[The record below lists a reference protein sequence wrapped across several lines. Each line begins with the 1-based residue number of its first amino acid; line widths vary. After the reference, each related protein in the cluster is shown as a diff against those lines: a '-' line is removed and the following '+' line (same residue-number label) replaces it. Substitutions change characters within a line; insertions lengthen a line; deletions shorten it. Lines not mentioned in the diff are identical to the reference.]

1 MEGNGKHSAFIH
13 DLAKT
18 TLSPQ
23 PPYKW
28 TDSTIEQHD
37 LNNFECKVDYH
48 IEPDLRENRYEMS
61 IFFFIPNSLNVNKQT
76 YSEKEFFGD
85 MTTYLRFKTPQM
97 ALAGLL
103 HEDNVL
109 SPFFLIDQNLE
120 KIRNGYTEEKL
131 ANKIN
136 KGKEKTGPLEAA
148 KALISYELRVLGSIV
163 KVTLRDQFEYYFQEG
178 MKEDQHEKV
187 FSQLK
192 AYLKEIEL
200 LQQKMVSL
208 KDDIAHV
215 QIPHA
220 IRESLSFVDDYI
232 GRQIEERL
240 TKSISLFRS
249 METFQKICFEDIST
263 RIKTELERRT
273 KTNSRFSLQ
282 KDSSAQKRADF
293 SYWERILKKYVQ
305 SVLYLDIRAK
315 DQTSGAL
322 DVLFSFAAGAAMF
335 VSILLGFFVVDQ
347 LQDNVYAYIT
357 ALTVAYMLKD
367 RLKELIRN
375 ASLKIVQKYFPDKRY
390 GIYDIQ
396 QGVKIGT
403 GKESVR
409 FISWKDIPPEIIN
422 IRESSN
428 RASIER
434 EGKPENVIRYV
445 KNVRLFPEKI
455 KEYHARHGDL
465 NAIMR
470 FNVQHLLQYTDD
482 PIQMEELWDPASKIL
497 STIPCEKYYH
507 LNLIFRVQ
515 TPASQSLQNKT
526 YYKRIRVI
534 LNQQGIQKV
543 EELPVLL

>member
-18 TLSPQ
+18 ALSPQ

-131 ANKIN
+131 VNKI
-136 KGKEKTGPLEAA
+136 K
-148 KALISYELRVLGSIV
+148 YELRVLGSIV

-178 MKEDQHEKV
+178 MKEDQQEEV

-200 LQQKMVSL
+200 LQQKMVNL

-215 QIPHA
+215 QIPHT

-240 TKSISLFRS
+240 TKSISLFRN
-249 METFQKICFEDIST
+249 MKTFKKICFEDIST

-273 KTNSRFSLQ
+273 KINSRFSLQ

-428 RASIER
+428 RTSIER

-470 FNVQHLLQYTDD
+470 FNVQHLLKYTDD

-497 STIPCEKYYH
+497 SSIPCEKYYH